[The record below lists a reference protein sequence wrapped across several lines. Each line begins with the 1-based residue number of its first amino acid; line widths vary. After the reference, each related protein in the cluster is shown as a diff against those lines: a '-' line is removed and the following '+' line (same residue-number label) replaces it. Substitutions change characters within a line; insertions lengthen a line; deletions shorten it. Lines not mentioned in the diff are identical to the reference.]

1 MRSLLKENGAEALI
15 GLLVVLVAVWFGN
28 YAWSRTG
35 GGRAANAIRV
45 TAQFQ
50 NVTGVN
56 VGTDVRVAGMKVGK
70 VVEQRLDPKTYQAE
84 VTLAL
89 DPNAPVPSDS
99 SAAITS
105 EGFLGG
111 SYIALVPGGSSTPF
125 KNGDTILDTQ
135 GSVDLMSMVGQFIN
149 RSGGSTGGG
158 DAKGTAGST
167 GSAAAAAS
175 TPAPAQP

>member
-1 MRSLLKENGAEALI
+1 MRSLLKEHGAEALI
-15 GLLVVLVAVWFGN
+15 GLFVVLVAVWFGH
-28 YAWSRTG
+28 YAWARTG
-35 GGRAANAIRV
+35 GGRSANAIRV
-45 TAQFQ
+45 TAQFP

-56 VGTDVRVAGMKVGK
+56 VGTDVRVAGMRIGQ
-70 VVEQRLDPKTYQAE
+70 VVAQHLDPKTYQAE

-89 DPNAPVPSDS
+89 DPNTPVPSDS

-111 SYIALVPGGSSTPF
+111 SYIALIPGGASSPL

-149 RSGGSTGGG
+149 RSGGSDG
-158 DAKGTAGST
+158 AKGAGADAN
-167 GSAAAAAS
+167 SAATANSPA
-175 TPAPAQP
+175 PAPAQP